1 MADLFARGVLEAILA
16 HGRVVM
22 NDYVFSVTEI
32 EGGHRLH
39 IIRGSEDQTLDVMD
53 GPQGEVGPQGEKGDK
68 GDKGDKGGYYYPH
81 LRDDGRLAWTRSDA
95 TLPDIDISKSLI
107 GPQGEAGP
115 QGAKGDKGDKGGYYY
130 PYLRDD
136 GRLAWTRSD
145 ASMSDIGVSGSLIG
159 PQGPKGETGE
169 TGPAGPAGLPGD
181 KGEDG
186 GYYIPSMGVNGILS
200 WTGSKDGMPGYTSS
214 VSLRGPAG
222 VSPQVSLMMKKP
234 TDGSR
239 GFTRLTITDAQGTH
253 SSDILDGLDGED
265 GGYYV
270 PTLNADGS
278 ITWKGSKDDM
288 PNIGTGSH
296 SLQGPPGASGKDG
309 GYYTPKV
316 VYYEDKNAFSII
328 WTPSDGAMNPVPSQ
342 LIPLPGGAAEIDMAT
357 DEEVLAML
365 AELGALPV
373 AADSDGA
380 VIVDANGTIVM

>member
-39 IIRGSEDQTLDVMD
+39 IVRGSEDQTLDVMD
-53 GPQGEVGPQGEKGDK
+53 GPQGEVGPQGE
-68 GDKGDKGGYYYPH
+68 
-81 LRDDGRLAWTRSDA
+81 
-95 TLPDIDISKSLI
+95 
-107 GPQGEAGP
+107 
-115 QGAKGDKGDKGGYYY
+115 KGDKGDKGGYYY

-159 PQGPKGETGE
+159 PQGPKGEAGE

-200 WTGSKDGMPGYTSS
+200 WTGSKDGMPGYTSN

-222 VSPQVSLMMKKP
+222 VSPQVSLLNKRP
-234 TDGSR
+234 ADGSR

-296 SLQGPPGASGKDG
+296 SLLGPPGANGKDG

-316 VYYEDKNAFSII
+316 VYYEDENAFSIV

-342 LIPLPGGAAEIDMAT
+342 LIPLSGVDMAT

-373 AADSDGA
+373 PTDSDGA
-380 VIVDANGTIVM
+380 VIMDKNGFVLMN

>member
-39 IIRGSEDQTLDVMD
+39 IVRGSEEQTLDVMD
-53 GPQGEVGPQGEKGDK
+53 GPKGNR
-68 GDKGDKGGYYYPH
+68 G
-81 LRDDGRLAWTRSDA
+81 DDGYSPRVNVIALPTGVARPGVLVTIRDVTGDHQFELYHGEEGQPGKDGVSPSVSTR
-95 TLPDIDISKSLI
+95 PV
-107 GPQGEAGP
+107 
-115 QGAKGDKGDKGGYYY
+115 Y
-130 PYLRDD
+130 
-136 GRLAWTRSD
+136 D
-145 ASMSDIGVSGSLIG
+145 ASTGVEIGVAVDIIDAEELRSFMLYHGKDGTFENLTEE
-159 PQGPKGETGE
+159 QREQLR
-169 TGPAGPAGLPGD
+169 GPAGLPGD
-181 KGEDG
+181 KGENG

-214 VSLRGPAG
+214 VSLKGPAG
-222 VSPQVSLMMKKP
+222 VSPQVSLLNKRP

-296 SLQGPPGASGKDG
+296 SLLGPPGANGKDG

-342 LIPLPGGAAEIDMAT
+342 LIPLPGGAAEMAT

-380 VIVDANGTIVM
+380 VIVDVNGTIVM